1 MPTKQQHLSKS
12 HIAEA
17 AQRVLQADS
26 NKHLD
31 WIVITTFY
39 CALHRIEAFFA
50 AKNYPPHSHN
60 THKKREKA
68 ISKVAALD
76 PIRQNYKNL
85 SDASWK
91 ARYTKKNYNND
102 PAEVKDLIQI
112 DLAAVVTR
120 INGLI
125 NPAKT

>member
-1 MPTKQQHLSKS
+1 MQTKQHLSKS
-12 HIAEA
+12 QIAVD
-17 AQRVLQADS
+17 AQSVLQADS

-39 CALHRIEAFFA
+39 CALHLVHAFFA
-50 AKNYPPHSHN
+50 SKNYPPHKRN
-60 THKKREKA
+60 THQKLNNA
-68 ISKVAALD
+68 ISKCADLD
-76 PIRQNYKNL
+76 PIRQNYKRL
-85 SDASWK
+85 YDASRT

>member
-1 MPTKQQHLSKS
+1 MPNNKA
-12 HIAEA
+12 HIP
-17 AQRVLQADS
+17 
-26 NKHLD
+26 KHRIAKDARLALETHVDDHFD
-31 WIVITTFY
+31 WIVVTAFY
-39 CALHRIEAFFA
+39 QALHWVDTFLAI
-50 AKNYPPHSHN
+50 
-60 THKKREKA
+60 KKRLPCKMNHTKREYA
-68 ISKVAALD
+68 IIKEVDLD